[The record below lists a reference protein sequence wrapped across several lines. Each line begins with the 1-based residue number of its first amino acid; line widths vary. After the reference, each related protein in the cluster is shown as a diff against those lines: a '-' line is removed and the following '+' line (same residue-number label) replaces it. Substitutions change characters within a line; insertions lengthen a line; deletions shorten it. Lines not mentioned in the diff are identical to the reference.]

1 MIKFLKYSI
10 AATFVSLFLYP
21 FAFWFYPAL
30 YTKNYLAVIGII
42 FFTFNSFRNGI
53 KIRKDLFFASCIA
66 LTYTL
71 INIAV
76 YLNFPLADTSYA
88 FYFQS
93 FIIWFFSGYAVVSC
107 INWANGKASIRNI
120 TIYMALVSAFQCIM
134 ALIIDSN
141 EPIKLIVDTYIIQGA
156 KFFDEVDRLYGIGAA
171 LDNGGIR
178 FALTLIMISFVLIK
192 DKYIHKS
199 TPKMLLLLFSFMI
212 IGMIGNM
219 ISRTTTTGLVLAL
232 ISLIMG
238 SGIYRL
244 TIKTDIGKLYVYFF
258 AFLSIGIVIMTFLYN
273 TDPYYYKQLRF
284 AFEGFFNL
292 FEGGE
297 FRTDSTDKLNNTMWK
312 WPETLEGWLIG
323 TGRFDGFAFGTDV
336 GYCRLILYS
345 GLPAFSIFVGLFVYS
360 AINFYNTYPRY
371 KLMFLL
377 FMAMTFII
385 WIKVATDIFFMYALF
400 YSFYDDE
407 EYMAIDENEQLR
419 LI

>member
-1 MIKFLKYSI
+1 M
-10 AATFVSLFLYP
+10 V
-21 FAFWFYPAL
+21 AL
-30 YTKNYLAVIGII
+30 LGII
-42 FFTFNSFRNGI
+42 LFSLDSFKKGIHIRN
-53 KIRKDLFFASCIA
+53 DLFIAGIFAIVYS
-66 LTYTL
+66 L
-71 INIAV
+71 INTAV
-76 YLNFPLADTSYA
+76 YLNFRGADTSYA
-88 FYFQS
+88 TYIRSFAIWYFAAYA
-93 FIIWFFSGYAVVSC
+93 IIRT
-107 INWANGKASIRNI
+107 IDWANGKASLRNI
-120 TIYMALVSAFQCIM
+120 TIYMAAIAAFQCII
-134 ALIIDSN
+134 ALAIDNN
-141 EPIKLIVDTYIIQGA
+141 EGIKLFVDLIFYQDSEGLEEIQ
-156 KFFDEVDRLYGIGAA
+156 RLYGIGAS
-171 LDNGGIR
+171 LDNAGTR
-178 FALTLIMISFVLIK
+178 FAMTLIIISFVLIK

-284 AFEGFFNL
+284 AFEVFFNL